1 MRLLV
6 IGFPMPEPRIDNYNP
21 FNAPSFFDYDAVV
34 VDPASF
40 TSVAADLLSGERAF
54 EAQDGRPVLNVPTSA
69 SVVSAAD
76 QLRRRADET
85 QRLLAAGGT
94 VVVLARPNATQPGL
108 VGFEGCDRYSWLPA
122 PAGMSWSPPYLR
134 AAEGKTI
141 RIVADDHPFAPLLR
155 DYRQRMSYRAVFE
168 EAQSALRGGTRIIA
182 QGGVGAPV
190 AVEFSVG
197 GGRVLFI
204 PVLPDDGGS
213 LRAEIAVR
221 VIAALEQMHATTSP
235 ENAPHW
241 ERSVAVPGLEQVE
254 AELDEAEKAVAE
266 ATEHRATAQARADA
280 LRAHRRLV
288 TREGV
293 ALTEAVADALLL
305 LGFEVTERHAS
316 AIEVGAEGLKAV
328 VECEGSIG
336 EVVEWPYIRLQ
347 RRLEERLLKSGDAP
361 RGMIVVNG
369 HRTKSPDER
378 PAQHSDPL
386 RIACQNYRYGLL
398 TGETLFAVVQRALG
412 GAEDAVLSGIRRRLL
427 GATGLIETDAALGE
441 AEPAEDA
448 GPIF

>member
-6 IGFPMPEPRIDNYNP
+6 VGFPLPEPRIDNHNP

-40 TSVAADLLSGERAF
+40 TAAAGDLLSGEREF
-54 EAQDGRPVLNVPTSA
+54 EAHDGRPVLNIPTSA

-94 VVVLARPNATQPGL
+94 VVVVARPNAVQPGI

-122 PAGMSWSPPYLR
+122 PAGMAWSPPYLR
-134 AAEGKTI
+134 PAEGKTI

-155 DYRQRMSYRAVFE
+155 EYRPRMSYRAIFDEGQAV
-168 EAQSALRGGTRIIA
+168 LRAGTRIIA

-190 AVEFSVG
+190 AVEFEIG
-197 GGRVLFI
+197 GGRVVFL

-213 LRAEIAVR
+213 LRAEVAAR

-241 ERSVAVPGLEQVE
+241 ERSVAVPGLEQIE
-254 AELDEAEKAVAE
+254 AELEEAEKAVAE
-266 ATEHRATAQARADA
+266 ATGHRETSQAKADA
-280 LRAHRRLV
+280 LRAYRRLV

-293 ALTEAVADALLL
+293 ALTEAVADTLLL
-305 LGFEVTERHAS
+305 LGFNVRARHATTV
-316 AIEVGAEGLKAV
+316 EVEAEGLTAV
-328 VECEGSIG
+328 VECEGSTV

-347 RRLEERLLKSGDAP
+347 RRLEEQLLKSGTAP
-361 RGMIVVNG
+361 RGIVVANG
-369 HRTKSPDER
+369 FRTKAPDER
-378 PAQHSDPL
+378 PVQHSDPL
-386 RIACQNYRYGLL
+386 RIACQNYRYGLV
-398 TGETLFAVVQRALG
+398 TGETLFALAQRALG
-412 GAEDAVLSGIRRRLL
+412 GADEATLSGIRRRLL
-427 GATGLIETDAALGE
+427 GTAGLIAADAALGH

>member
-6 IGFPMPEPRIDNYNP
+6 VGFPMPEPRIDNYNP
-21 FNAPSFFDYDAVV
+21 FNAPSFFDYDAMV

-40 TSVAADLLSGERAF
+40 TAVTADLLAGTREF

-122 PAGMSWSPPYLR
+122 PAGISWGPPYLR

-141 RIVADDHPFAPLLR
+141 RIVADDHPFAPVLR
-155 DYRQRMSYRAVFE
+155 DYRQRMNYRAVFD
-168 EAQSALRGGTRIIA
+168 EAQAVLRSGTRVIA

-190 AVEFSVG
+190 AVEFAVG
-197 GGRVLFI
+197 GGRVVFLPI
-204 PVLPDDGGS
+204 LPDDGGS
-213 LRAEIAVR
+213 IRAEIATR
-221 VIAALEQMHATTSP
+221 IITALEQMRPTAAA

-241 ERSVAVPGLEQVE
+241 ERTVAVPGLEQVE
-254 AELDEAEKAVAE
+254 AELDEAEKVVAD
-266 ATEHRATAQARADA
+266 ANEHRATAQSRADA

-288 TREGV
+288 TREG
-293 ALTEAVADALLL
+293 ATLTEAVADALLL
-305 LGFEVTERHAS
+305 LGFQVSERHTS
-316 AIEVGAEGLKAV
+316 AIEVEAEGMKAV
-328 VECEGSIG
+328 VECEGSLG

-347 RRLEERLLKSGDAP
+347 RRLEERLLKSGETA
-361 RGMIVVNG
+361 RGLVVVNG
-369 HRTKSPDER
+369 FRAKAPDDR
-378 PAQHSDPL
+378 PVQHSEPL

-398 TGETLFAVVQRALG
+398 TGETLFTLAQRALG
-412 GAEDAVLSGIRRRLL
+412 GPDEAALSGIRRRLL
-427 GATGLIETDAALGE
+427 GSSGLIEAGIALGQ

>member
-6 IGFPMPEPRIDNYNP
+6 VGFPMPEPRIDNYNP
-21 FNAPSFFDYDAVV
+21 FNAPSFFDYDAMV

-40 TSVAADLLSGERAF
+40 TTVTADLLAGEREF

-108 VGFEGCDRYSWLPA
+108 VGFEGCDRYAWLPA
-122 PAGMSWSPPYLR
+122 PAGISWGPPYLR

-141 RIVADDHPFAPLLR
+141 RIVADDHPFAPVLR
-155 DYRQRMSYRAVFE
+155 DYRQRMNYRAVFD
-168 EAQSALRGGTRIIA
+168 EAQATLRAGTRVIA

-190 AVEFSVG
+190 AVEFAVS
-197 GGRVLFI
+197 GGRVVFLPI
-204 PVLPDDGGS
+204 LPDDGGS
-213 LRAEIAVR
+213 LRAEIATR
-221 VIAALEQMHATTSP
+221 VIAALEQMHATTSS
-235 ENAPHW
+235 ENAPYW

-254 AELDEAEKAVAE
+254 AELDEAEKAVAD
-266 ATEHRATAQARADA
+266 ATEHRATAQSRADA

-288 TREGV
+288 SREG
-293 ALTEAVADALLL
+293 ATLTEAVADALLL
-305 LGFEVTERHAS
+305 LGFQVSERHAS
-316 AIEVGAEGLKAV
+316 ALEVGAEGMKAV
-328 VECEGSIG
+328 VECEGSLG

-347 RRLEERLLKSGDAP
+347 RRLEERLLKSGETP
-361 RGMIVVNG
+361 RGLVVVNG
-369 HRTKSPDER
+369 YRAKAPDDR
-378 PAQHSDPL
+378 PIQHSEPL

-398 TGETLFAVVQRALG
+398 TGETLFTLVQRALG
-412 GAEDAVLSGIRRRLL
+412 GADEAALSGIRRRLL
-427 GATGLIETDAALGE
+427 GSSGLIEAGIALGQ
-441 AEPAEDA
+441 AEPAEDT

>member
-21 FNAPSFFDYDAVV
+21 FNAPSFFDYDALV

-40 TSVAADLLSGERAF
+40 TSVAADLLSGEREF

-85 QRLLAAGGT
+85 QRLLAGGGT
-94 VVVLARPNATQPGL
+94 VVVITRPNATQSGI

-122 PAGMSWSPPYLR
+122 PAGISWSHPYLR
-134 AAEGKTI
+134 PAEGKTI

-155 DYRQRMSYRAVFE
+155 DYRQRMSYRAVFD
-168 EAQSALRGGTRIIA
+168 EAQASLRPGTRVIA

-190 AVEFSVG
+190 AVEFPVG
-197 GGRVLFI
+197 GGRVLFL
-204 PVLPDDGGS
+204 PVLPDDSGS
-213 LRAEIAVR
+213 VRAEVAVR
-221 VIAALEQMHATTSP
+221 LLAALEQMHAATSP
-235 ENAPHW
+235 ENAPSW
-241 ERSVAVPGLEQVE
+241 ERSVAVPGLEQLE
-254 AELDEAEKAVAE
+254 AELDEAEKAVSE
-266 ATEHRATAQARADA
+266 ASEHRETVQARAEG

-305 LGFEVTERHAS
+305 LGFQVKERHAS
-316 AIEVGAEGLKAV
+316 TLEVEAEGLTAV
-328 VECEGSIG
+328 VECEGAIG

-347 RRLEERLLKSGDAP
+347 RRLEERLLKSGDTP
-361 RGMIVVNG
+361 RGLIVVNG
-369 HRTKSPDER
+369 QRTKAPDER
-378 PAQHSDPL
+378 TAQHSDPL
-386 RIACQNYRYGLL
+386 RIACQNYHYGLL
-398 TGETLFAVVQRALG
+398 TGETLFALVRRALG
-412 GAEDAVLSGIRRRLL
+412 GADEAALSGIRRRLL
-427 GATGLIETDAALGE
+427 GATGLIEAGIALGE
-441 AEPAEDA
+441 TEPAEDT

>member
-21 FNAPSFFDYDAVV
+21 LNAPSFFDYDAVL

-40 TSVAADLLSGERAF
+40 TSVAAELLSGNREF

-94 VVVLARPNATQPGL
+94 VIVLARPNATQPGI

-122 PAGMSWSPPYLR
+122 PAGIAWGHPYLR
-134 AAEGKTI
+134 PAEGKTI

-155 DYRQRMSYRAVFE
+155 DYRQRMSYRAVFD
-168 EAQSALRGGTRIIA
+168 EAQASLRAGTRVIA
-182 QGGVGAPV
+182 NGGVGAPV
-190 AVEFSVG
+190 AVEFPVG
-197 GGRVLFI
+197 GGRVLFL

-213 LRAEIAVR
+213 VRAEVAVR
-221 VIAALEQMHATTSP
+221 VLTALEQMHAATSP
-235 ENAPHW
+235 ENAPSW
-241 ERSVAVPGLEQVE
+241 ERSVAVPGLEQLE

-266 ATEHRATAQARADA
+266 ASEHRETVQARAED

-288 TREGV
+288 TREGT

-305 LGFEVTERHAS
+305 LGFKVTERHAS
-316 AIEVGAEGLKAV
+316 TLQVEAEGLVAV
-328 VECEGSIG
+328 VECEGAVG

-347 RRLEERLLKSGDAP
+347 RRLEERLLKSGDTPHGLIIA
-361 RGMIVVNG
+361 NG
-369 HRTKSPDER
+369 HRRKAPDDR
-378 PAQHSDPL
+378 PVQHSDPL

-398 TGETLFAVVQRALG
+398 TGDTLFALVQRALG
-412 GAEDAVLSGIRRRLL
+412 GAGDAELSGIRRRLL
-427 GATGLIETDAALGE
+427 GSTGLIEAGVALGE
-441 AEPAEDA
+441 TEPAEDA